1 MRISS
6 QLHIMIFYG
15 NCQGYDSLKGKD
27 LAIAGTPHQN
37 ELKYFFMAFA
47 MGVYLKPSK
56 CKIKNMTTDYN
67 RFRFLFS
74 TYENETLR
82 KIQLGII
89 EAELVQA
96 VERERSLRTNSE
108 VMVFSNL
115 PLQETTNFE

>member
-1 MRISS
+1 VT
-6 QLHIMIFYG
+6 
-15 NCQGYDSLKGKD
+15 DSLKGKD
-27 LAIAGTPHQN
+27 LAIIGTAHQN
-37 ELKYFFMAFA
+37 KLKYFFMAFA
-47 MGVYLKPSK
+47 LGVYLKPSN

-67 RFRFLFS
+67 GFRFLFS

-82 KIQLGII
+82 KIQVRII

-96 VERERSLRTNSE
+96 VGRERSLRTNAE